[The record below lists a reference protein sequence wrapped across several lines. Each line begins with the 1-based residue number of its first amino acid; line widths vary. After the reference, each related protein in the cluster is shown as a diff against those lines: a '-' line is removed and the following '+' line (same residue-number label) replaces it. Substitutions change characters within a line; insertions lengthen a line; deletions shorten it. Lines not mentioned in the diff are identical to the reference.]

1 MHLLENIKV
10 YILIVFIINTT
21 MSFIRKIKVGQKTY
35 LAEVKSVRENGKV
48 RQKFIRYLGTEID
61 GKLSKRVF
69 TKDIVVKYVK
79 RSLDVLCIDSI
90 AKELG
95 IASIKNK
102 YFLALVYSQLL
113 EKRSIS
119 KLGDW
124 LRFTEIPEVLKIRDV
139 STKELYESL
148 TEIGDEE
155 FERIDLEMHGIFT
168 KYDDSIDV
176 AVIDVTDTYF
186 EGDSEK
192 IQRRK
197 GKDGKVK
204 KLLQVGLAVSFKN
217 GFPLFHKRYQG
228 NLSNI
233 QIYKDMT
240 LELKERG
247 MNSVIIDRGMMS
259 PENLRMTLDLQLKVI
274 AGLKKTP
281 TIASEYLSKISRDE
295 IYSLKNMVKLKN
307 TEVFIN
313 TFDYSDGKLIAVY
326 NPSLEVMKKQLN
338 FNRDTDVTDSF
349 IGYSLIYHNTEDLS
363 SEIVKKYYDK
373 EIVERAFK
381 QIKGILNLRP
391 IRVWLKDH
399 VEAHIKICYLAYAIL
414 SFMNYRL
421 RKLNISSVD
430 VLNSLRHGYKVNLKS
445 IKDGIEWSLYVPLE
459 PKQKK
464 MLQALNVV
472 YKN

>member
-1 MHLLENIKV
+1 
-10 YILIVFIINTT
+10 
-21 MSFIRKIKVGQKTY
+21 MSFIRKIKKKSGTY
-35 LAEVKSVRENGKV
+35 LAEVQGYREDGKV
-48 RQKFIRYLGTEID
+48 KQRVIRYLGKEID
-61 GKLSKRVF
+61 GKAVKRVL
-69 TKDIVVKYVK
+69 TKDIIVKNVK
-79 RSLDVLCIDSI
+79 RSLDVTCIDSI

-95 IASIKNK
+95 ITSIKNK
-102 YFLALVYSQLL
+102 NFLALIYSQML

-119 KLGDW
+119 KLEDW
-124 LRFTEIPEVLKIRDV
+124 LRFTEIPSTLEIGDV

-148 TEIGDEE
+148 TDIDDEE
-155 FERIDLEMHGIFT
+155 FERMDSKMHDIFT

-186 EGDSEK
+186 EGDSEE

-204 KLLQVGLAVSFKN
+204 KLLQVGLAVSFKK
-217 GFPLFHKRYQG
+217 GFPLFHNKYQG

-259 PENLRMTLDLQLKVI
+259 PENLQMTLALQLKVI

-281 TIASEYLSKISRDE
+281 TIASEFLSKISRDE

-338 FNRDTDVTDSF
+338 FNRGTDVTDPF
-349 IGYSLIYHNTEDLS
+349 IGYSLIYHNTTDLS

-421 RKLNISSVD
+421 RKINISSVD
-430 VLNSLRHGYKVNLKS
+430 ALNSLKHGYKIDLKS
-445 IKDGIEWSLYVPLE
+445 EKDNFEWSLYVPLE

-464 MLQALNVV
+464 MLQALGVV

>member
-1 MHLLENIKV
+1 MA
-10 YILIVFIINTT
+10 
-21 MSFIRKIKVGQKTY
+21 FIRKIKKRSGTY
-35 LAEVKSVRENGKV
+35 LAEVEGYRKNGKV
-48 RQKFIRYLGTEID
+48 KQRVIRYLGKEIN
-61 GKLSKRVF
+61 GKPEKRIF
-69 TKDIVVKYVK
+69 RSDIHVSGVK
-79 RSLDVLCIDSI
+79 RSLDVLCINSI

-95 IASIKNK
+95 IASINNK
-102 YFLALVYSQLL
+102 HFLALIYSQLL
-113 EKRSIS
+113 EKRSIN
-119 KLGDW
+119 KLEDW
-124 LRFTEIPEVLKIRDV
+124 LRFTEIPNVLGIGNV

-148 TEIGDEE
+148 TDIHEEE
-155 FERIDLEMHGIFT
+155 FERIDAEMHDILT

-186 EGDSEK
+186 EGDPEEV
-192 IQRRK
+192 QRRK

-204 KLLQVGLAVSFKN
+204 KLLQIGLAVSFKK
-217 GFPLFHKRYQG
+217 GFPLFHKKYQG

-247 MNSVIIDRGMMS
+247 MNTVIIDRGMMS
-259 PENLRMTLDLQLKVI
+259 PENLKMTLSLQLKVI

-281 TIASEYLSKISRDE
+281 TIVAEFLSKINRDE

-307 TEVFIN
+307 TDVFIN
-313 TFDYSDGKLIAVY
+313 TFDHSDGKLIVVY
-326 NPSLEVMKKQLN
+326 NPSLEVMKKQLH
-338 FNRDTDVTDSF
+338 FNRDTEVSDPF
-349 IGYSLIYHNTEDLS
+349 IGYSLIYHNTDDLS

-399 VEAHIKICYLAYAIL
+399 VESHIKICYLAYAIL
-414 SFMNYRL
+414 SFMNYKL
-421 RKLNISSVD
+421 RKLEISSVD
-430 VLNSLRHGYKVNLKS
+430 ALNSLKHGYKVKLRS
-445 IKDGIEWSLYVPLE
+445 EKDNSEWDLYVPLE

-464 MLQALNVV
+464 ILQALNVV

>member
-1 MHLLENIKV
+1 M
-10 YILIVFIINTT
+10 FIINTT
-21 MSFIRKIKVGQKTY
+21 MSFIRKIKIGQKTY

-48 RQKFIRYLGTEID
+48 KQKFIRYIGTEID
-61 GKLSKRVF
+61 GKPAKRVF
-69 TKDIVVKYVK
+69 TKDIVVKDVK

-95 IASIKNK
+95 ITSIKNK

-113 EKRSIS
+113 EKRSINQ
-119 KLGDW
+119 LEDW
-124 LRFTEIPEVLKIRDV
+124 FRFTEIPDILEIKDV

-148 TEIGDEE
+148 TDIDDDE
-155 FERIDLEMHGIFT
+155 FEKICSNMHNIFT

-186 EGDSEK
+186 EGDSEE

-204 KLLQVGLAVSFKN
+204 KLLQVGLAVSFKK

-233 QIYKDMT
+233 QIYKDMA
-240 LELKERG
+240 LELKSKG

-259 PENLRMTLDLQLKVI
+259 HENLQMSLNLQLKI
-274 AGLKKTP
+274 ITGIKKTS
-281 TIASEYLSKISRDE
+281 TLASEFLSKIDRNE

-307 TEVFIN
+307 TTVFIN

-326 NPSLEVMKKQLN
+326 NPSLEVIKKQHN
-338 FNRDTDVTDSF
+338 FNRGTDEVDPF
-349 IGYSLIYHNTEDLS
+349 IGYSFIYHNTEDLS

-399 VEAHIKICYLAYAIL
+399 VEAHIRICYLAYAIL
-414 SFMNYRL
+414 SFMSYKL
-421 RKLNISSVD
+421 RKINISSVD
-430 VLNSLRHGYKVNLKS
+430 ALNSLKHGYKINLR
-445 IKDGIEWSLYVPLE
+445 IPKDDFGWSLYVPLE

-464 MLQALNVV
+464 MLQALGVV

>member
-1 MHLLENIKV
+1 
-10 YILIVFIINTT
+10 
-21 MSFIRKIKVGQKTY
+21 MSFIRKIKKKSGTY
-35 LAEVKSVRENGKV
+35 LAEVEGYREGGKV
-48 RQKFIRYLGTEID
+48 KQRVIRYLGKEIN
-61 GKLSKRVF
+61 GKPEKRLF
-69 TKDIVVKYVK
+69 RSDIQVASVK
-79 RSLDVLCIDSI
+79 RSLDVFCIDSI

-95 IASIKNK
+95 ITSIQNKN
-102 YFLALVYSQLL
+102 FLALVYSQLL

-119 KLGDW
+119 KLEDW
-124 LRFTEIPEVLKIRDV
+124 IRFTEIPSVLGINDV

-148 TEIGDEE
+148 TDIEDEE
-155 FERIDLEMHGIFT
+155 FERIGSHMHDIFA
-168 KYDDSIDV
+168 KYDDLIDS

-186 EGDSEK
+186 EGDSEE

-204 KLLQVGLAVSFKN
+204 KLLQVGLAVSFKK

-259 PENLRMTLDLQLKVI
+259 SENLQMTLDLQLKVI
-274 AGLKKTP
+274 AGLKKTQ
-281 TIASEYLSKISRDE
+281 TIASQFLSKISRDE
-295 IYSLKNMVKLKN
+295 IYSLKNRVKLKN

-313 TFDYSDGKLIAVY
+313 TFDYNDGKIIAVY
-326 NPSLEVMKKQLN
+326 NPSLEVMKKQLH
-338 FNRDTDVTDSF
+338 FNRDTDVTDPF
-349 IGYSLIYHNTEDLS
+349 IGYSLIYHNTSDLS
-363 SEIVKKYYDK
+363 SEIIKKYYDK

-421 RKLNISSVD
+421 KKINISSVD
-430 VLNSLRHGYKVNLKS
+430 ALNSLKHGYKVNLKS
-445 IKDGIEWSLYVPLE
+445 EKNNLEWSLCVPLE

-464 MLQALNVV
+464 MLQALSVV

>member
-1 MHLLENIKV
+1 
-10 YILIVFIINTT
+10 
-21 MSFIRKIKVGQKTY
+21 MSFIRKIKIGKRTY
-35 LAEVKSVRENGKV
+35 LAEVKSIRENGKV
-48 RQKFIRYLGTEID
+48 RQKFIRYIGTEID
-61 GKLSKRVF
+61 GKPARRVL
-69 TKDIVVKYVK
+69 TKDIVIKDVK
-79 RSLDVLCIDSI
+79 RSLDVLCTDSL
-90 AKELG
+90 ANELG
-95 IASIKNK
+95 ITSIKNK
-102 YFLALVYSQLL
+102 YFLALIYSQLL

-119 KLGDW
+119 KLEDW
-124 LRFTEIPEVLKIRDV
+124 LRFTEIPSVLGIEDV

-148 TEIGDEE
+148 TDIDDEE
-155 FERIDLEMHGIFT
+155 FERIDSNMHDIFT
-168 KYDDSIDV
+168 KYDDSINV

-186 EGDSEK
+186 EGDSEE
-192 IQRRK
+192 IQRRR
-197 GKDGKVK
+197 GKDSKVK

-217 GFPLFHKRYQG
+217 GFPIFHKRYQG

-259 PENLRMTLDLQLKVI
+259 PENLQMTLALQLKVI
-274 AGLKKTP
+274 AGLKKTS
-281 TIASEYLSKISRDE
+281 TIASEFLSKITRNE

-307 TEVFIN
+307 TDVFIN
-313 TFDYSDGKLIAVY
+313 TFDYNDGKLIAVY
-326 NPSLEVMKKQLN
+326 NPSLEVIKKQLN
-338 FNRDTDVTDSF
+338 FNRGTDETDPF
-349 IGYSLIYHNTEDLS
+349 IGYSLIYHNTGDLS

-399 VEAHIKICYLAYAIL
+399 VEAHIRICYLAYAIL
-414 SFMNYRL
+414 SFMNYKL
-421 RKLNISSVD
+421 RKINISSVD
-430 VLNSLRHGYKVNLKS
+430 ALNSLKHGYKVNLRSHKNNF
-445 IKDGIEWSLYVPLE
+445 EWSLYVPLE

-464 MLQALNVV
+464 MLQALGVV

>member
-1 MHLLENIKV
+1 M
-10 YILIVFIINTT
+10 T
-21 MSFIRKIKVGQKTY
+21 FIRKIKKKSGTY
-35 LAEVKSVRENGKV
+35 LAEVQGYRENGKV
-48 RQKFIRYLGTEID
+48 KQRVIRYLGKEIN
-61 GKLSKRVF
+61 GKPEKRIF
-69 TKDIVVKYVK
+69 RSDIRVGGVR
-79 RSLDVLCIDSI
+79 RSLDILCIDSI

-95 IASIKNK
+95 ITSIKSK
-102 YFLALVYSQLL
+102 HFLALVYSQLL

-119 KLGDW
+119 KLEDW
-124 LRFTEIPEVLKIRDV
+124 LRFTEIPSTLEIGDV

-148 TEIGDEE
+148 TDIDDEE
-155 FERIDLEMHGIFT
+155 FERMDSKMHDIFT

-186 EGDSEK
+186 EGDSEE

-204 KLLQVGLAVSFKN
+204 KLLQVGLAVSFKK
-217 GFPLFHKRYQG
+217 GFPLFHKKYQG

-259 PENLRMTLDLQLKVI
+259 PENMQMTLALQLKVI

-281 TIASEYLSKISRDE
+281 TIASQFLSKISRNE

-307 TEVFIN
+307 TDVFIN

-326 NPSLEVMKKQLN
+326 NPSLEVMKKQLI
-338 FNRDTDVTDSF
+338 FNRDTDVTDPF
-349 IGYSLIYHNTEDLS
+349 IGYSLIYHNTDDS
-363 SEIVKKYYDK
+363 SPEIV
-373 EIVERAFK
+373 RK

-430 VLNSLRHGYKVNLKS
+430 ALNSLKHGYKVNLKTE
-445 IKDGIEWSLYVPLE
+445 KDNFEWSLYVPLE

-464 MLQALNVV
+464 MLKALNVV

>member
-1 MHLLENIKV
+1 
-10 YILIVFIINTT
+10 
-21 MSFIRKIKVGQKTY
+21 MSFIRKIKKKSGTY
-35 LAEVKSVRENGKV
+35 LAEVEGYREDGKV
-48 RQKFIRYLGTEID
+48 KQRVIRYLGKEID
-61 GKLSKRVF
+61 GKAAKRVL
-69 TKDIVVKYVK
+69 TKDIVVKGVK

-95 IASIKNK
+95 ITSIKNK

-113 EKRSIS
+113 EKRSIH
-119 KLGDW
+119 KLEDW
-124 LRFTEIPEVLKIRDV
+124 IRFTEIPEVLELKEV
-139 STKELYESL
+139 STRELYESL
-148 TEIGDEE
+148 TDINDEE
-155 FERIDLEMHGIFT
+155 FERIDSNMHDIFT
-168 KYDDSIDV
+168 KYDDAIDV

-186 EGDSEK
+186 EGDSEE

-204 KLLQVGLAVSFKN
+204 KLLQVGLAVSFKK

-240 LELKERG
+240 LELKSRG

-259 PENLRMTLDLQLKVI
+259 HENLQMSLNLQLKI
-274 AGLKKTP
+274 ITGLKKT
-281 TIASEYLSKISRDE
+281 TTLASEFLSKISRDE
-295 IYSLKNMVKLKN
+295 IYSLKSMVKLKN
-307 TEVFIN
+307 TTVFIS
-313 TFDYSDGKLIAVY
+313 TFDYSGGKLIAVY
-326 NPSLEVMKKQLN
+326 NPSLEVIKKQLN
-338 FNRDTDVTDSF
+338 FNRGTDEVDPF

-399 VEAHIKICYLAYAIL
+399 VEAHIRICYLAYAIL
-414 SFMNYRL
+414 SLMNYKL
-421 RKLNISSVD
+421 RKLKISSID
-430 VLNSLRHGYKVNLKS
+430 ALNSLKHGYKVNLRS
-445 IKDGIEWSLYVPLE
+445 DKDNFEWSLYVPLE

-464 MLQALNVV
+464 MLQALGVV

>member
-1 MHLLENIKV
+1 
-10 YILIVFIINTT
+10 
-21 MSFIRKIKVGQKTY
+21 MSFIRKIKKKSGTY
-35 LAEVKSVRENGKV
+35 LAEVQGYRKDGKV
-48 RQKFIRYLGTEID
+48 KQRVIRYLGKEIE
-61 GKLSKRVF
+61 GKAVKRVL
-69 TKDIVVKYVK
+69 TRDISLKNVK
-79 RSLDVLCIDSI
+79 RSLDILCIDSI

-95 IASIKNK
+95 ITSIKNK
-102 YFLALVYSQLL
+102 HFLALVYSQLL
-113 EKRSIS
+113 EKRSIN
-119 KLGDW
+119 KLEDW
-124 LRFTEIPEVLKIRDV
+124 IRFTEIPNVLGIKDV

-148 TEIGDEE
+148 TDMEDAE
-155 FERIDLEMHGIFT
+155 FDKIDFGIHQIFT
-168 KYDDSIDV
+168 KHDDSIDV

-186 EGDSEK
+186 EGDSEE
-192 IQRRK
+192 IRRRK

-204 KLLQVGLAVSFKN
+204 KLLQVGLAVSFKK

-233 QIYKDMT
+233 QIYKDMA
-240 LELKERG
+240 LELKNRG

-259 PENLRMTLDLQLKVI
+259 PENLQMTLALQLKVI

-281 TIASEYLSKISRDE
+281 TISSQFLSRISRDE
-295 IYSLKNMVKLKN
+295 IYSLRNMVKLKN

-313 TFDYSDGKLIAVY
+313 TFEYGDGKLIAVY

-338 FNRDTDVTDSF
+338 FNRDVDVIDPF
-349 IGYSLIYHNTEDLS
+349 IGYSLIYHNTNDLS
-363 SEIVKKYYDK
+363 SEIVRKYYDK
-373 EIVERAFK
+373 EIVERAFR

-421 RKLNISSVD
+421 RKIGISSVD
-430 VLNSLRHGYKVNLKS
+430 ALNSLKHGYKVNLR
-445 IKDGIEWSLYVPLE
+445 IEKDNFEWALYVPLE

-464 MLQALNVV
+464 MLKALGVV

>member
-1 MHLLENIKV
+1 
-10 YILIVFIINTT
+10 
-21 MSFIRKIKVGQKTY
+21 MSFIRKIKVGKRTY
-35 LAEVKSVRENGKV
+35 LAEVRSIRKDGKV
-48 RQKFIRYLGTEID
+48 RQKFIRYIGTEIG
-61 GKLSKRVF
+61 GKPARRVL
-69 TKDIVVKYVK
+69 TKDIVIKDVK

-95 IASIKNK
+95 ITSINNK
-102 YFLALVYSQLL
+102 HFLALIYSQLL

-119 KLGDW
+119 KLEDW
-124 LRFTEIPEVLKIRDV
+124 LRFTEIPSVLGISDV

-148 TEIGDEE
+148 TDISDEE
-155 FERIDLEMHGIFT
+155 FERIDSEMHHIFT

-186 EGDSEK
+186 EGDSEE

-204 KLLQVGLAVSFKN
+204 KLLQVGLAVSFKK

-233 QIYKDMT
+233 QIYKDMA
-240 LELKERG
+240 LKLKERG

-259 PENLRMTLDLQLKVI
+259 PENLQMTLALQLKAI

-281 TIASEYLSKISRDE
+281 TIVSEFLSRISRDE

-313 TFDYSDGKLIAVY
+313 TFDYKEGKLIAVY

-338 FNRDTDVTDSF
+338 FNRDTDVIDPF
-349 IGYSLIYHNTEDLS
+349 IGYSLIYHNTDDLS

-391 IRVWLKDH
+391 IRVWLRDH

-414 SFMNYRL
+414 AFMNYRL
-421 RKLNISSVD
+421 KKINISSVD
-430 VLNSLRHGYKVNLKS
+430 AINSLKHGYKVNLKS
-445 IKDGIEWSLYVPLE
+445 EKDNFEWSLYVPLE

-464 MLQALNVV
+464 MLRALNVV

>member
-1 MHLLENIKV
+1 
-10 YILIVFIINTT
+10 
-21 MSFIRKIKVGQKTY
+21 MSFIRKIKKKSGTY
-35 LAEVKSVRENGKV
+35 LAEVQGYRENGKV
-48 RQKFIRYLGTEID
+48 KQRVIRYLGKEIN
-61 GKLSKRVF
+61 GRPEKRIF
-69 TKDIVVKYVK
+69 RSDIHVGGVR
-79 RSLDVLCIDSI
+79 RSLDISCIDSI

-95 IASIKNK
+95 ITSIQNK
-102 YFLALVYSQLL
+102 HFLALVYSQLL

-119 KLGDW
+119 KLEDW
-124 LRFTEIPEVLKIRDV
+124 LRFTEIPSVLGINDV

-148 TEIGDEE
+148 TEVDDEE
-155 FERIDLEMHGIFT
+155 FERIDSNMHDIFT

-186 EGDSEK
+186 EGDSEE

-204 KLLQVGLAVSFKN
+204 KLLQVGLAVSFKK

-259 PENLRMTLDLQLKVI
+259 PENLQMTLTLQLKVI
-274 AGLKKTP
+274 AGLKKTS
-281 TIASEYLSKISRDE
+281 TIASQFLSKISRDE

-313 TFDYSDGKLIAVY
+313 TFDYTDGKLIAVY

-338 FNRDTDVTDSF
+338 FNRDTDVTDPF
-349 IGYSLIYHNTEDLS
+349 IGYSLIYHNTDDLS

-399 VEAHIKICYLAYAIL
+399 VEAHIRICYFAYAIL
-414 SFMNYRL
+414 SLMNYKL
-421 RKLNISSVD
+421 RKLKISSID
-430 VLNSLRHGYKVNLKS
+430 ALNSLKHGYKVNLKS
-445 IKDGIEWSLYVPLE
+445 DKDNFEWSLYVPLE

-464 MLQALNVV
+464 MLQALHVV

>member
-1 MHLLENIKV
+1 M
-10 YILIVFIINTT
+10 T
-21 MSFIRKIKVGQKTY
+21 FIRKIKIGKRTY

-48 RQKFIRYLGTEID
+48 KQKFIRYLGTEID
-61 GKLSKRVF
+61 GKPAKRVL
-69 TKDIVVKYVK
+69 TKDISVKNVK
-79 RSLDVLCIDSI
+79 RSFDVLCIDSV

-95 IASIKNK
+95 ITSIKNK

-113 EKRSIS
+113 EKRSIN
-119 KLGDW
+119 KLEDW
-124 LRFTEIPEVLKIRDV
+124 LRFTEIPDVLNINGV
-139 STKELYESL
+139 STKDLYESL
-148 TEIGDEE
+148 TDIEDEE
-155 FERIDLEMHGIFT
+155 FKKIDAEMHNIFT
-168 KYDDSIDV
+168 KYDDSTDV

-186 EGDSEK
+186 EGDSEG

-204 KLLQVGLAVSFKN
+204 KLLQVGLAVSFKK

-259 PENLRMTLDLQLKVI
+259 HENLKMTLSLQLKII
-274 AGLKKTP
+274 AGVKKTP
-281 TIASEYLSKISRDE
+281 TLASEFLSKINRDE

-307 TEVFIN
+307 TFVFIN
-313 TFDYSDGKLIAVY
+313 TFDYNEGKIITVY

-338 FNRDTDVTDSF
+338 FNRGADEIDLF

-363 SEIVKKYYDK
+363 SDVVKKYYDK

-381 QIKGILNLRP
+381 QIKGVLNLRP
-391 IRVWLKDH
+391 IRMWLKDH
-399 VEAHIKICYLAYAIL
+399 VEAHIRICYLAYAIL
-414 SFMNYRL
+414 SFMNYKL
-421 RKLNISSVD
+421 RKINISSVD
-430 VLNSLRHGYKVNLKS
+430 ALNSLKHGYKVNLR
-445 IKDGIEWSLYVPLE
+445 IEKDNFEWSLYVPLE

-464 MLQALNVV
+464 MLQALGVV

>member
-1 MHLLENIKV
+1 
-10 YILIVFIINTT
+10 
-21 MSFIRKIKVGQKTY
+21 MSFIRKIKIGKRTY
-35 LAEVKSVRENGKV
+35 LAEVKSIRENGKV
-48 RQKFIRYLGTEID
+48 RQKFIRYIGTEIE
-61 GKLSKRVF
+61 GKPEKRIFRSEIHVSG
-69 TKDIVVKYVK
+69 IK

-90 AKELG
+90 ARELG
-95 IASIKNK
+95 ITSIKNK
-102 YFLALVYSQLL
+102 HFLALIYSQLL
-113 EKRSIS
+113 EKKSIS
-119 KLGDW
+119 KLEDW
-124 LRFTEIPEVLKIRDV
+124 LRFTEIPSVLGIDSI

-148 TEIGDEE
+148 TDIDDKE
-155 FERIDLEMHGIFT
+155 FEMIESNMHDILT

-186 EGDSEK
+186 EGDSEEV
-192 IQRRK
+192 QRRK

-204 KLLQVGLAVSFKN
+204 KLLQIGLAVSFKK
-217 GFPLFHKRYQG
+217 GFPLFHKKYQG

-259 PENLRMTLDLQLKVI
+259 PENLKMTLSLQLKVI
-274 AGLKKTP
+274 AGLKKTS
-281 TIASEYLSKISRDE
+281 TIATEFLSKISRDE

-307 TEVFIN
+307 TDVFIN
-313 TFDYSDGKLIAVY
+313 TFDYNNGKLIAVY

-338 FNRDTDVTDSF
+338 FNRDTDVTDPF

-399 VEAHIKICYLAYAIL
+399 VESHIKICYLAYAIL
-414 SFMNYRL
+414 SFMNY
-421 RKLNISSVD
+421 KLGKLKISSVD
-430 VLNSLRHGYKVNLKS
+430 ALNSLKHGYKVNLKS
-445 IKDGIEWSLYVPLE
+445 EKDNLEWSLYVPLE

-464 MLQALNVV
+464 ILQALNVV

>member
-1 MHLLENIKV
+1 
-10 YILIVFIINTT
+10 
-21 MSFIRKIKVGQKTY
+21 MSFIRKIKIGKRTY
-35 LAEVKSVRENGKV
+35 LAEVKSIRKEGKV
-48 RQKFIRYLGTEID
+48 RQKFIRYIGTEID
-61 GKLSKRVF
+61 GKPARRVL
-69 TKDIVVKYVK
+69 TKDIAVKNVK
-79 RSLDVLCIDSI
+79 RSLDVSCIDSI
-90 AKELG
+90 AQELG

-102 YFLALVYSQLL
+102 HFLTLIYSQLL
-113 EKRSIS
+113 EKKSIS
-119 KLGDW
+119 KLEDW
-124 LRFTEIPEVLKIRDV
+124 LRFTEIPSVLGISDV

-148 TEIGDEE
+148 TDLDDEE
-155 FERIDLEMHGIFT
+155 FERIDSTMHDIFT
-168 KYDDSIDV
+168 KYDDSIDI

-186 EGDSEK
+186 EGDSEE

-204 KLLQVGLAVSFKN
+204 KLLQIGLAVSFRK
-217 GFPLFHKRYQG
+217 GFPLFHKKYQG

-240 LELKERG
+240 LELKDRG

-259 PENLRMTLDLQLKVI
+259 PENLQMTLALQLKVI

-281 TIASEYLSKISRDE
+281 TIASEFLSKISRAE

-307 TEVFIN
+307 TDVFIN
-313 TFDYSDGKLIAVY
+313 TFDYTDGKLIAVY

-338 FNRDTDVTDSF
+338 FNRDTDVTDPF
-349 IGYSLIYHNTEDLS
+349 IGYSLIYHNTDDLS
-363 SEIVKKYYDK
+363 AEIVKKYYDK

-399 VEAHIKICYLAYAIL
+399 VEAHIKICYIAYAIL
-414 SFMNYRL
+414 SFMNHKL
-421 RKLNISSVD
+421 RKMNISAVD
-430 VLNSLRHGYKVNLKS
+430 ALNSLKQGYKVKLRS
-445 IKDGIEWSLYVPLE
+445 SKDNFEWDLYVPLE

>member
-1 MHLLENIKV
+1 
-10 YILIVFIINTT
+10 
-21 MSFIRKIKVGQKTY
+21 MSFIRKIKKKSGTY
-35 LAEVKSVRENGKV
+35 LAEVEGYRKDGKV
-48 RQKFIRYLGTEID
+48 KQRVLRYLGKEIE
-61 GKLSKRVF
+61 GKAAKRVL
-69 TKDIVVKYVK
+69 TKDISVKDIK
-79 RSLDVLCIDSI
+79 RSLDVLCIDTIS
-90 AKELG
+90 KELG
-95 IASIKNK
+95 ITSIRNKN
-102 YFLALVYSQLL
+102 FLALVYSQLL
-113 EKRSIS
+113 EKRSIN

-124 LRFTEIPEVLKIRDV
+124 LRFTEIPDILEIKDV

-148 TEIGDEE
+148 TDIDEEE
-155 FERIDLEMHGIFT
+155 FEKIDSQMHEIFT

-186 EGDSEK
+186 EGDSEE

-204 KLLQVGLAVSFKN
+204 KLLQVGLAVSFKK

-233 QIYKDMT
+233 QIYKDMA
-240 LELKERG
+240 LELKNKG

-259 PENLRMTLDLQLKVI
+259 PENLKMTLSLQLKII
-274 AGLKKTP
+274 AGIKKTS
-281 TIASEYLSKISRDE
+281 TLASEFLTKIIRDE

-313 TFDYSDGKLIAVY
+313 TFDYNGGKLISVY

-338 FNRDTDVTDSF
+338 FNRDTDVPGPF
-349 IGYSLIYHNTEDLS
+349 IGYSLIYHNTGDLS
-363 SEIVKKYYDK
+363 PEIVKKYYDK

-414 SFMNYRL
+414 SFMNCKL
-421 RKLNISSVD
+421 RKINISSVD
-430 VLNSLRHGYKVNLKS
+430 ALNSLKHGYKVNLKS
-445 IKDGIEWSLYVPLE
+445 NKDNFEWSLYVPLE

-464 MLQALNVV
+464 MLQALGVV